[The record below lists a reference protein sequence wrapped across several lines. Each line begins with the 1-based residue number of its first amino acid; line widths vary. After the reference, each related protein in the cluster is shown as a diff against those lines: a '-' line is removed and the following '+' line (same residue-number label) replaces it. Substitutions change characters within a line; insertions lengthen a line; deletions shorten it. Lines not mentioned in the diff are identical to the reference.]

1 MFKYLSFFVLSLAIA
16 FPVLPTLAHPNSS
29 DVRVAGTILKVA
41 DTDISV
47 QATAQDPY
55 YRQQWYLT
63 DLKIPSAWDIT
74 TGSGIAVA
82 IVDTGINQSHPELSP
97 RLWVNPREIAGNGRD
112 DDSNGYIDDVN
123 GYNFIDDS
131 TDLTDEH
138 GHGTGI
144 ASVIAAQTNNQR
156 GIAGVD
162 QKARIMVLKALN
174 EIGGGEFNDIVEA
187 VRYAADNGAKVINM
201 SFGASVGDRDL
212 RSAIDYALS
221 KNVIIVAASGNAGE
235 NQLFYPSAYSSVIS
249 VGSIDDSDRHSD
261 FSNYGSGLDVV
272 APGEEIIMADLDD
285 GFMEAA
291 GSSFAAALVTGIA
304 CLASAINPSLT
315 QTQFVELLHTTSQK
329 IGSKSPS
336 EKYGYGKPDALKVLQ
351 TLRGSLVASFSSSV
365 PTVANGSSATWVET
379 TIKDQLGTPQSNIP
393 VTVELS
399 GHANLLNST
408 LYNSPTYIGTTD
420 YSGKIRFSLSTTFPE
435 TKNISL
441 SSTSGTIQGQGQA
454 IFVPAPTGSYQMKW
468 ISQSSYLTLGPKEAK
483 SVWVEV
489 QNVGTATWLAATDDD
504 YYGRILLGTDY
515 SMDRSS
521 DFRNNSWISAN
532 RVTTMEPQIVRPGE
546 HAKFVFTVT
555 GSDNVGTFKEYF
567 RPVVEHIGWLNDLG
581 IYWEFTVPSSLP
593 KSAVKPRN

>member
-1 MFKYLSFFVLSLAIA
+1 MFKYLSLVFLGLVLAI
-16 FPVLPTLAHPNSS
+16 PTQPALAHANSGG
-29 DVRVAGTILKVA
+29 VRVAGTIIKVA
-41 DTDISV
+41 DSGVMV

-55 YRQQWYLT
+55 YRKQWYLS

-74 TGSGIAVA
+74 TGSDIVVAV
-82 IVDTGINQSHPELSP
+82 VDTGINQSHPELSS
-97 RLWVNPREIAGNGRD
+97 RLWTNSQEVPNNGQD
-112 DDSNGYIDDVN
+112 DDSNGYIDDIH

-131 TDLTDEH
+131 TNLTDEH

-187 VRYAADNGAKVINM
+187 VRYAADNGAKVVNM

-235 NQLFYPSAYSSVIS
+235 DQIFYPAAYSSVVS
-249 VGSIDDSDRHSD
+249 VGSIDDSDHHSD

-291 GSSFAAALVTGIA
+291 GSSFATALVSGIA
-304 CLASAINPSLT
+304 CLASAVNPSLT
-315 QTQFVELLHTTSQK
+315 QSQFVELLHTTSQK

-336 EKYGYGKPDALKVLQ
+336 DKYGYGKPDAFKLLQ
-351 TLRGSLVASFSSSV
+351 SLRGSLVASFSSPAS
-365 PTVANGSSATWVET
+365 TVANGSSVTWVEAT
-379 TIKDQLGTPQSNIP
+379 VRDQLGNPQSNIP
-393 VTVELS
+393 ITVEVS

-408 LYNSPTYIGTTD
+408 LYSSPTYIGSTD
-420 YSGKIRFSLSTTFPE
+420 YSGKVRFSLSSTFPE

-454 IFVPAPTGSYQMKW
+454 IFGPAPAGSYQMKW
-468 ISQSSYLTLGPKEAK
+468 ISQSSYVTLGPEETK

-489 QNVGTATWLAATDDD
+489 QNVGTATWLASTDGD

-515 SMDRSS
+515 SMDHSS
-521 DFRNNSWISAN
+521 DFHNNSWISAN
-532 RVTTMEPQIVRPGE
+532 RVTTMEPAIVRPGE
-546 HAKFVFTVT
+546 RARFVFSIT
-555 GSDNVGTFKEYF
+555 GSDNLGTVKEYF
-567 RPVVEHIGWLNDLG
+567 RPVIEHVSWLNDLG
-581 IYWEFTVPSSLP
+581 IYWEFTVSGAPT
-593 KSAVKPRN
+593 KSAIKPRN